1 LTGDVTGN
9 ADTASAWATSRTIT
23 LGGDL
28 TGNVSIDGS
37 SNVTLTASIAA
48 DSVELGTDT
57 TGNYVATVA
66 GTANQISVTG
76 SGSETAAVTVA
87 LTNDVALV
95 GNLTVGGNEIKAS
108 DGTTAITLS
117 SANVTIAG
125 NLTVSGTTTTVNST
139 TLSVTDPLIV
149 LAQDNSS
156 SDAVDIGFYGLYD
169 STGSQ
174 DLYAGLFRDSTDGKF
189 RLFKDLQSAP
199 TTTVDVAGTGYTVAT
214 LVADVEGSLTGGTVS
229 SLSSAIAVGDGGT
242 GATTLTSN
250 GILYGNGTSAVQA
263 TAAGTDGYFLYSNN
277 GTPDWTNVVDGGTY

>member
-1 LTGDVTGN
+1 M
-9 ADTASAWATSRTIT
+9 
-23 LGGDL
+23 
-28 TGNVSIDGS
+28 
-37 SNVTLTASIAA
+37 
-48 DSVELGTDT
+48 
-57 TGNYVATVA
+57 
-66 GTANQISVTG
+66 
-76 SGSETAAVTVA
+76 
-87 LTNDVALV
+87 
-95 GNLTVGGNEIKAS
+95 TVGGNEIKAS